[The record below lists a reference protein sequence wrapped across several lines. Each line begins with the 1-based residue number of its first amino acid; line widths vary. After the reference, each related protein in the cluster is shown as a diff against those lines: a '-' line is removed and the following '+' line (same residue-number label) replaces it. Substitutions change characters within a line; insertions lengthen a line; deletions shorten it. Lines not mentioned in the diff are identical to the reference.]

1 MKSLN
6 IARPTRISISKIK
19 QYSLQRN
26 ELLAVANKS
35 LLQIENDIKQLKL
48 MKSKSKDIGWYRS
61 QFKWDLYRECVAEL
75 TSYVKG
81 SKDKLT
87 ALTSTLDFYI
97 KFANKKSRT
106 VTADSDDLY
115 AHIDANSG
123 LHDSMTSLKELVAQI
138 RKTQRIFD
146 MYLKTNNPVLNIS
159 SWSFRGYDGLLN

>member
-1 MKSLN
+1 M
-6 IARPTRISISKIK
+6 
-19 QYSLQRN
+19 
-26 ELLAVANKS
+26 
-35 LLQIENDIKQLKL
+35 
-48 MKSKSKDIGWYRS
+48 
-61 QFKWDLYRECVAEL
+61 

-123 LHDSMTSLKELVAQI
+123 LHDSMTSLKELVAQS